1 MPLPKVAI
9 IGRPNVGKSSLF
21 NALARRRISIED
33 KHAGITRDRV
43 SAEVKVGARAV
54 ELTDT
59 GGVGII
65 DADNLAADVERQ
77 IQIAMEEADVLVF
90 VVDVRDGVAVLD
102 KEVADRVRRLGKP
115 AILVAN
121 KADTRELAD
130 LAGEFAALGLG
141 EAIAAS
147 ARGKIGLDEIRLRID
162 DELRGFPA
170 EAPGPS
176 GAQPLKLAIVG
187 KRNSGKSTLVNYLA
201 GEVRVIVSEVPG
213 TTRDS
218 VDVPFEYAG
227 KRYVAIDTA
236 GLRKKRSTRASV
248 EFLSAHRTQRSIR
261 RSDVTILLID
271 CTSRISEVDKKLASY
286 VAKEYKPV
294 VIAVNKYDLA
304 EGVEPEKF
312 ERYIESQ
319 LPSLAFAPMVFMSA
333 ATGFNVK
340 GLLELAQDLYVQA
353 TYRTTTGDL
362 NRIVREI
369 YQTRR
374 PRAAGRKL
382 PKVYYATQAG
392 VAPPTIVLF
401 VSNPKAFDS
410 NYIRYV
416 ENSLRKALPL
426 SEVPVKV
433 VFRASGGDQRKSG
446 RARRR
451 P

>member
-1 MPLPKVAI
+1 M
-9 IGRPNVGKSSLF
+9 
-21 NALARRRISIED
+21 
-33 KHAGITRDRV
+33 
-43 SAEVKVGARAV
+43 
-54 ELTDT
+54 
-59 GGVGII
+59 
-65 DADNLAADVERQ
+65 
-77 IQIAMEEADVLVF
+77 
-90 VVDVRDGVAVLD
+90 
-102 KEVADRVRRLGKP
+102 
-115 AILVAN
+115 
-121 KADTRELAD
+121 
-130 LAGEFAALGLG
+130 
-141 EAIAAS
+141 
-147 ARGKIGLDEIRLRID
+147 
-162 DELRGFPA
+162 
-170 EAPGPS
+170 
-176 GAQPLKLAIVG
+176 
-187 KRNSGKSTLVNYLA
+187 
-201 GEVRVIVSEVPG
+201 
-213 TTRDS
+213 
-218 VDVPFEYAG
+218 
-227 KRYVAIDTA
+227 
-236 GLRKKRSTRASV
+236 
-248 EFLSAHRTQRSIR
+248 SAHRTQRSIR